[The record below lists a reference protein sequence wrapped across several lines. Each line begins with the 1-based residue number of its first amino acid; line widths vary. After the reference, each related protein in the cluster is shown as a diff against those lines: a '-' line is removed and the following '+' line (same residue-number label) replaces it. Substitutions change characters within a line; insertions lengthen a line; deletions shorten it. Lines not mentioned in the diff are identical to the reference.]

1 MATHSSSCLAFSS
14 FLLRLAFAALI
25 WCHASLVAT
34 AQQVRI
40 GVILN
45 MASPVWPRW
54 RVGIKMAVEDY
65 YAARPGSAARVALRF
80 RDSGGDVI
88 GAASAGKAR
97 SLRASL

>member
-1 MATHSSSCLAFSS
+1 LAFSS

-25 WCHASLVAT
+25 WCHASLVTT

-45 MASPVWPRW
+45 MASPVGPRWW
-54 RVGIKMAVEDY
+54 RVGIEMAVEDY
-65 YAARPGSAARVALRF
+65 YSARPGSAARVALRF
-80 RDSGGDVI
+80 RDSGRDVI